1 MAAVLVQMGHQVVMA
16 VPVVMWVWVPV
27 VRVLVRRW

>member
-1 MAAVLVQMGHQVVMA
+1 MAAVLVQMGHQVVME